1 MQENRRIS
9 NLCLIGF
16 MGTGK
21 TSVARLASEL
31 LQFSFLDTDDWI
43 QAHAGCSV
51 SDIFQHRGE
60 AAFREMEREAV
71 RHLEGLTKTVIATG
85 GGLAAQG
92 DNLENL
98 KKHSLVVCL
107 WASPEKIWDRVKSQ
121 SHRPLLNDSDPK
133 TRIRQLLAQREPFY
147 KRADILMNTEL
158 RTIREVA
165 QQVVLQFRLAA
176 SEQK

>member
-98 KKHSLVVCL
+98 KKH
-107 WASPEKIWDRVKSQ
+107 
-121 SHRPLLNDSDPK
+121 
-133 TRIRQLLAQREPFY
+133 
-147 KRADILMNTEL
+147 
-158 RTIREVA
+158 
-165 QQVVLQFRLAA
+165 
-176 SEQK
+176 